1 MFNLKGF
8 DDELVQ
14 ILDEH
19 KNIENIV
26 DNVVNNIA
34 NSFCVPWNA
43 ALSSCFDKSKL
54 ISFPP
59 TNNCITI
66 EAVTIGPIPKV
77 SIEPKLP
84 ASTDLNCAN

>member
-26 DNVVNNIA
+26 DNVVERKINRIY
-34 NSFCVPWNA
+34 
-43 ALSSCFDKSKL
+43 K
-54 ISFPP
+54 
-59 TNNCITI
+59 
-66 EAVTIGPIPKV
+66 
-77 SIEPKLP
+77 
-84 ASTDLNCAN
+84 